1 MGLGDIVNK
10 LHNEDGLTDTGTTE
24 ESNLTSSGV
33 GGRVSV
39 DGSVLVSEDGT
50 TLINGLTD
58 NVDDSSEGLGTDG
71 HQNGGSNIAD
81 TLSSN
86 ETLGGVKG
94 NSAHVVTTQML
105 GDFEDESVGAVLNLK
120 GVQNRGELA
129 LELDI
134 DDGTNDLG
142 NFAHT
147 LGVLG
152 SGSESAFGEIFAKHD
167 TLMKII
173 PM

>member
-1 MGLGDIVNK
+1 MN
-10 LHNEDGLTDTGTTE
+10 
-24 ESNLTSSGV
+24 
-33 GGRVSV
+33 
-39 DGSVLVSEDGT
+39 GSVLVSEDGT
-50 TLINGLTD
+50 TLIDGLTD

-71 HQNGGSNIAD
+71 HQNGGSDIAD

-94 NSAHVVTTQML
+94 NSAHVVATQML

-142 NFAHT
+142 NFTHT

-152 SGSESAFGEIFAKHD
+152 SGSESAYND
-167 TLMKII
+167 KII
-173 PM
+173 KIRTIESSTYVWRDFC